1 MIFLNSNFTKLE
13 IDAAIDY
20 LKYDKA
26 PGADCIPA
34 ELIKSCKSVIAD
46 DMKVTR
52 TADNLLILNSLIQRQ
67 LTLGKSLFV
76 CSVDFSKAFDMVNR
90 FILFYKLLQLGWSGR
105 VIDNIWNML

>member
-34 ELIKSCKSVIAD
+34 ELI
-46 DMKVTR
+46 
-52 TADNLLILNSLIQRQ
+52 
-67 LTLGKSLFV
+67 
-76 CSVDFSKAFDMVNR
+76 
-90 FILFYKLLQLGWSGR
+90 
-105 VIDNIWNML
+105 